1 MYCYHNRIDSIIE
14 LHMTPREAV
23 RMANV
28 VNKLI
33 KYDERAKEMISGLNS
48 RTLYPEYKKYYD
60 DELIPE
66 LIMLKEWYKALTGIN
81 SEEVKK

>member
-1 MYCYHNRIDSIIE
+1 MYCYHNGVDNIIE
-14 LHMTPREAV
+14 LRMTPREAV

-28 VNKLI
+28 VSKLI
-33 KYDERAKEMISGLNS
+33 KYDERAKEMISGLDS

-66 LIMLKEWYKALTGIN
+66 LIMLKGWYKALIGSN
-81 SEEVKK
+81 SKEVI